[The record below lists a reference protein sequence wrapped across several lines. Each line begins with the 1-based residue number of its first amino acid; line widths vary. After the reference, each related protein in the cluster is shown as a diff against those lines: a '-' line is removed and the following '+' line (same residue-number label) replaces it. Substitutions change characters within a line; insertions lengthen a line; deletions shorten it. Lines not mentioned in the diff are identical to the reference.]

1 MLQGFDKETAPLNAY
16 ERNVLL
22 PQLLRGLSRKH
33 GKANKITANKIIEGM
48 EQHGYKLGQPRLR
61 KLINHIR
68 TQGLIPCL
76 VSSGNGYYIA
86 TSSDEVDKCISSL
99 QGRIASQQAVIAA
112 LKQQQKKYFI

>member
-1 MLQGFDKETAPLNAY
+1 MIQGFDKETAPLNDY
-16 ERNVLL
+16 ERKVLL

-33 GKANKITANKIIEGM
+33 GKANKITSTKIIEGM
-48 EQHGYKLGQPRLR
+48 RDHGYKIDAPRLR

-86 TSSDEVDKCISSL
+86 TRSDEVDDCIASL
-99 QGRIASQQAVIAA
+99 QGRIASQLAIIDA
-112 LKQQQKKYFI
+112 LKDQKQKYFI

>member
-16 ERNVLL
+16 ERKVLL

-33 GKANKITANKIIEGM
+33 GKANKITSGKIIEGM
-48 EQHGYKLGQPRLR
+48 REHGYKLDAPRLR

-76 VSSGNGYYIA
+76 VSNSGGYYIA
-86 TSSDEVDKCISSL
+86 TSADEVDDCIASI
-99 QGRIASQQAVIAA
+99 QGRIASQQAIIDA
-112 LKQQQKKYFI
+112 LKVQQQKYFN